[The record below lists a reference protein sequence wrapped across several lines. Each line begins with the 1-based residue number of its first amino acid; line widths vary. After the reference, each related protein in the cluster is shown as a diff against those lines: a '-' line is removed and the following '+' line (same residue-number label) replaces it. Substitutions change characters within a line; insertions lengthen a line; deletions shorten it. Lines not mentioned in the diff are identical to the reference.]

1 MGITSALCSHHSIPR
16 GGDAHPTL
24 LVCHEGHP
32 VSKLLGDVSP
42 ALPEG
47 SEGWAIGTTQ
57 GSKAQ
62 DAQSRAAVCH
72 GAGQL
77 GRAPYGRLW
86 LNTVGML
93 PTPQGGGLQRERVLR
108 PSQLSP
114 SSAPRNYKA
123 AEAWLRQ
130 GEAYHSHPEAS
141 PPVSMRVRGCSP
153 GRWPLTH
160 TQSQRKCPAPKTRG
174 AAQGLS
180 TCAEFC
186 TQPRG
191 RLPAA
196 TSGLLERWGTLQ
208 TEPVQA
214 ECTGGPCKGQTADP
228 SP

>member
-1 MGITSALCSHHSIPR
+1 MP
-16 GGDAHPTL
+16 
-24 LVCHEGHP
+24 
-32 VSKLLGDVSP
+32 
-42 ALPEG
+42 
-47 SEGWAIGTTQ
+47 
-57 GSKAQ
+57 
-62 DAQSRAAVCH
+62 
-72 GAGQL
+72 
-77 GRAPYGRLW
+77 
-86 LNTVGML
+86 

-114 SSAPRNYKA
+114 SSAPPNYKA

-130 GEAYHSHPEAS
+130 EEAYHSHPEAS
-141 PPVSMRVRGCSP
+141 LPVSMRVRGCSP

-160 TQSQRKCPAPKTRG
+160 AQSQRECPAPQTQG

-208 TEPVQA
+208 TKPGQA
-214 ECTGGPCKGQTADP
+214 ECTCGPCKEQTADP
-228 SP
+228 SPVNHFRVCMCVMTPQLVAMIGQQLLMPVRSRRTCLHCRVTLSL